1 MTGLM
6 RSEFRKIAT
15 TNTWWLF
22 LLAVLAFTAL
32 SFAFNAL
39 QAHSY
44 LHSPPPQLP
53 PDVPPD
59 QARQIMADYQARTA
73 LVVQAANL
81 YTSGQYFGLLFVLL
95 LGILVVTN
103 EFFHQTAT
111 STFLVTPR
119 RTRVVVSKLAVTVLG
134 AIGLCVA
141 TMALSI
147 IAGVIFLQ
155 IDGADRFALTESAVV
170 RALALNLLAYGIW
183 AVFGVGFGTLIRS
196 QVVAVIVALV
206 LYLVASTIASSLIQL
221 LSFLLHADWIRKL
234 AVVVP
239 SVASQAMISGGDIPG
254 NPPQWLGA
262 VVLIGYG
269 VAAGAIGTVL
279 TQRRDVG

>member
-1 MTGLM
+1 MTRLL
-6 RSEFRKIAT
+6 RSEFRKIVT

-32 SFAFNAL
+32 AFAFNAI

-44 LHSPPPQLP
+44 LHQPPPELP
-53 PDVPPD
+53 PNVPPD
-59 QARQIMADYQARTA
+59 QARQIRAVYEARTSP
-73 LVVQAANL
+73 VVQAASL

-111 STFLVTPR
+111 ATFLATPR
-119 RTRVVVSKLAVTVLG
+119 RALVIGGKLTITVLA

-141 TMALSI
+141 TMLVCV
-147 IAGVIFLQ
+147 IAGVIFLG
-155 IDGADRFALTESAVV
+155 IEGAGPALTDPAVL
-170 RALALNLLAYGIW
+170 RALGLNLLAYGIW

-196 QVVAVIVALV
+196 QLVAVIVALV
-206 LYLVASTIASSLIQL
+206 LYLIASQIAAGLVQLISVLTHQE
-221 LSFLLHADWIRKL
+221 WVQNL
-234 AVVVP
+234 AVAVP

-262 VVLIGYG
+262 VVLIGYAV
-269 VAAGAIGTVL
+269 VAGGIGTLL
-279 TQRRDVG
+279 TRSRDVG